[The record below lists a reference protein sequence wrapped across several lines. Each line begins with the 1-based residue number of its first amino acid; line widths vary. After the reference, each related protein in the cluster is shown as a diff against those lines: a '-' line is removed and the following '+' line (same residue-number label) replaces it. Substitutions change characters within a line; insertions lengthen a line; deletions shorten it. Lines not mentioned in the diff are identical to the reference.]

1 MEQEQ
6 SNRQY
11 IQEAEPTG
19 PHREEESKEREV
31 LRMTIR
37 FSFTNGVDKR
47 TCVEMRKLQEKD
59 ADLAMRKGQVWGKDE
74 DFGLG
79 KVKLE
84 I

>member
-1 MEQEQ
+1 
-6 SNRQY
+6 
-11 IQEAEPTG
+11 
-19 PHREEESKEREV
+19 
-31 LRMTIR
+31 MTIR

>member
-1 MEQEQ
+1 MKQEQ
-6 SNRQY
+6 SNRQN

-31 LRMTIR
+31 LRMTVR
-37 FSFTNGVDKR
+37 FSFTNGVDER
-47 TCVEMRKLQEKD
+47 TCVEMRKLEEEE